1 MVVWLVPSRIYIEI
15 KWTEILLPPQDAY
28 ATEKVLACWQARSDL
43 HLKRELIWGGM
54 NKQDPFGFFFINDV
68 FILVYVHWY
77 FACSYVCMYEDI
89 RFHEAGITDRNSIR
103 LLYQRTFSFHFK
115 NLRYANGRNN
125 TFLCY
130 EVNRVECGELVPLYQ
145 GVFKNE
151 DDFHAEGLFLYW
163 FHTQLLEVL
172 PPIKEYKITWYVSW
186 SPCSNC
192 AEQVIRFLATHRN
205 LSLAI
210 FSSRLYYFGDPH
222 YQHKLHRLFQAGAQ
236 ISAMDFP
243 EFEKCWNKFVD
254 NGDKSFRPWK
264 KLKIN
269 FRFQDSKLQEILRN
283 PENLLRE
290 DTFHLQFNNGR
301 RVKPV
306 QDRYYQRT
314 TYLCYRLEE
323 YGDQEP
329 LKGCLQNKKGKHAEI
344 LFIDEMRSLE
354 LGQVKITCY
363 LTWSPCPNCAQ
374 KLAAFKKDHPDL
386 VLRIYNSRLYFH
398 WRRKYQEGLCSL
410 WQAGIQVDVMDL
422 PQFTDCWTS
431 FVNPQR
437 PFQPWNRLEKN
448 SRCIQRR
455 LQRIKEVLNFVTENF
470 KLG

>member
-1 MVVWLVPSRIYIEI
+1 MKLIFEI
-15 KWTEILLPPQDAY
+15 VKNHHYSVSWMGQSKEDYPPLSLQGSHGAFGPYDNTGTFLSASH
-28 ATEKVLACWQARSDL
+28 LNQGDSDL
-43 HLKRELIWGGM
+43 VMRYHSAGRHSLLCLKVEEKELRAYYPGNATPVRGTQSWDGTNLPGCRRRRPYSPI
-54 NKQDPFGFFFINDV
+54 
-68 FILVYVHWY
+68 
-77 FACSYVCMYEDI
+77 
-89 RFHEAGITDRNSIR
+89 RNSIR
-103 LLYQRTFSFHFK
+103 LLYQRTFYLHFK

-163 FHTQLLEVL
+163 FQTQLLEVL
-172 PPIKEYKITWYVSW
+172 SPIKEYKITWYVSW

-236 ISAMDFP
+236 ISAMHFP
-243 EFEKCWNKFVD
+243 EFEKCWNKFVN

-301 RVKPV
+301 RIKPV
-306 QDRYYQRT
+306 QDGYYQRT
-314 TYLCYRLEE
+314 TYLCY
-323 YGDQEP
+323 
-329 LKGCLQNKKGKHAEI
+329 CLSV
-344 LFIDEMRSLE
+344 L
-354 LGQVKITCY
+354 
-363 LTWSPCPNCAQ
+363 
-374 KLAAFKKDHPDL
+374 LAGG
-386 VLRIYNSRLYFH
+386 VR
-398 WRRKYQEGLCSL
+398 
-410 WQAGIQVDVMDL
+410 
-422 PQFTDCWTS
+422 
-431 FVNPQR
+431 
-437 PFQPWNRLEKN
+437 
-448 SRCIQRR
+448 
-455 LQRIKEVLNFVTENF
+455 
-470 KLG
+470 